1 MAINAVGAGSPTIFE
16 TNMTGIVAIGEII
29 RNGVVF
35 DMKNW
40 GTDLSSSDNL
50 PEIIDRLFTTLAERN
65 IDYLLVGGVALL
77 SYIEG
82 RNTQDID
89 LILSLEDLAALPEIA
104 VTEENRDFARGVY
117 ETVQIDLLLTRN
129 SLFELVRNSCVAN
142 REFGGR
148 TVRCV
153 TVEGLVLLKLF
164 ALPSLYRQ
172 GNFSRVSIY
181 ENDITLLLLN
191 YSVELDPILQELTRH
206 LIPTDM
212 QEIRGMVSDIQSRI
226 QRFSSQRNK
235 LQDEQ

>member
-1 MAINAVGAGSPTIFE
+1 
-16 TNMTGIVAIGEII
+16 MTGIVAIGEII
-29 RNGVVF
+29 KNGVVF

-40 GTDLSSSDNL
+40 GTDLSNSDNL

-89 LILSLEDLAALPEIA
+89 LILSLEDLATLPEIA

>member
-1 MAINAVGAGSPTIFE
+1 
-16 TNMTGIVAIGEII
+16 MTGIVAIGEII

-89 LILSLEDLAALPEIA
+89 LILSLEDLETLPEIT
-104 VTEENRDFARGVY
+104 VTDENRDFARGVY

-129 SLFELVRNSCVAN
+129 SLFELVRNRCVTN

-226 QRFSSQRNK
+226 QRFSSQRDK

>member
-1 MAINAVGAGSPTIFE
+1 
-16 TNMTGIVAIGEII
+16 MTGIIAIGEII
-29 RNGVVF
+29 KNGVVF

-40 GTDLSSSDNL
+40 GSDLSNCDNL
-50 PEIIDRLFTTLAERN
+50 PEIVDRLFATLAERN

-89 LILSLEDLAALPEIA
+89 LILSLEDLATLPEIT
-104 VTEENRDFARGVY
+104 VMDENRDFARGVY
-117 ETVQIDLLLTRN
+117 DTVQIDLLLTRN
-129 SLFELVRNSCVAN
+129 SLFELVRNRYVAN
-142 REFGGR
+142 REFGSR
-148 TVRCV
+148 IVRCV

-191 YSVELDPILQELTRH
+191 YSVELDPILQELSRH

-226 QRFSSQRNK
+226 QRFASQRNK
-235 LQDEQ
+235 LQDDQ

>member
-1 MAINAVGAGSPTIFE
+1 
-16 TNMTGIVAIGEII
+16 MTGIVAIGEII
-29 RNGVVF
+29 KNGVVF

-40 GTDLSSSDNL
+40 GTDLSNSDNL
-50 PEIIDRLFTTLAERN
+50 PEIVDRLFTTLAERN

-89 LILSLEDLAALPEIA
+89 LILSLEDLAALPEIT
-104 VTEENRDFARGVY
+104 VMDENRDFARGVY

-129 SLFELVRNSCVAN
+129 SLFELVRNQYVAN

-191 YSVELDPILQELTRH
+191 YSVELDPIMQELSRH

-212 QEIRGMVSDIQSRI
+212 EEIRGMVSDIQSRI

>member
-1 MAINAVGAGSPTIFE
+1 MNP
-16 TNMTGIVAIGEII
+16 VAIGEII
-29 RNGVVF
+29 KNGVVF

-40 GTDLSSSDNL
+40 GDNLSDSNNL
-50 PEIIDRLFTTLAERN
+50 PEIIDRLFTTLAERK

-89 LILSLEDLAALPEIA
+89 LILSWEDLATLPEITIA
-104 VTEENRDFARGVY
+104 DENRDFARGVY

-129 SLFELVRNSCVAN
+129 SLFEIVRNSCATN

-153 TVEGLVLLKLF
+153 TVEGLLLLKLF

-191 YSVELDPILQELTRH
+191 YSVELDPILQELTKH
-206 LIPTDM
+206 LVTT
-212 QEIRGMVSDIQSRI
+212 DIQEVRGIVADIQNRI
-226 QRFSSQRNK
+226 QRFSSQQNK
-235 LQDEQ
+235 LQDDR

>member
-1 MAINAVGAGSPTIFE
+1 
-16 TNMTGIVAIGEII
+16 MTGIVAIGEILK
-29 RNGVVF
+29 NGVIF

-40 GTDLSSSDNL
+40 GSDLSNSENL
-50 PEIIDRLFTTLAERN
+50 PEIVDRLFATLAERN

-89 LILSLEDLAALPEIA
+89 LILSLEDLAKLPEIT
-104 VTEENRDFARGVY
+104 VTDENRDFARGVY

-129 SLFELVRNSCVAN
+129 SLFELVRNRCAAN

-153 TVEGLVLLKLF
+153 TVEGLLLLKLF

-191 YSVELDPILQELTRH
+191 YSVELDQILQELSRH

-226 QRFSSQRNK
+226 QRFSSQRDK

>member
-1 MAINAVGAGSPTIFE
+1 
-16 TNMTGIVAIGEII
+16 MTDIVAIGEILK
-29 RNGVVF
+29 NGVVF

-40 GTDLSSSDNL
+40 GTDLSNSDNL
-50 PEIIDRLFTTLAERN
+50 PEIVDRLFTTLAERN

-89 LILSLEDLAALPEIA
+89 LILSLEDLAALPEIT
-104 VTEENRDFARGVY
+104 VTDENRDFARGVY

-129 SLFELVRNSCVAN
+129 SLFELVRNQYVAN
-142 REFGGR
+142 REFGGL

-191 YSVELDPILQELTRH
+191 YSVELDPILQELRRH

-212 QEIRGMVSDIQSRI
+212 EEIRGMVSDIQSRI

>member
-1 MAINAVGAGSPTIFE
+1 
-16 TNMTGIVAIGEII
+16 MTGIVAIGEII
-29 RNGVVF
+29 KNGVVF

-40 GTDLSSSDNL
+40 GTDLSNSDNL